1 MGSFIQLDQ
10 SGGREMLGGHQ
21 SARLWELTV
30 ELFLNKKVEVE
41 EADIYLTAADLR
53 PELTTRLSGRSPLRN
68 ITDITAQ
75 DAYSGVCGEV
85 TGDILRKIWQTEL
98 LTE

>member
-1 MGSFIQLDQ
+1 M
-10 SGGREMLGGHQ
+10 
-21 SARLWELTV
+21 
-30 ELFLNKKVEVE
+30 E

-75 DAYSGVCGEV
+75 VGQNIGPTTRSKLKV
-85 TGDILRKIWQTEL
+85 
-98 LTE
+98 

>member
-1 MGSFIQLDQ
+1 
-10 SGGREMLGGHQ
+10 MLMMELQ

-30 ELFLNKKVEVE
+30 ELFLNKEVEVE

-75 DAYSGVCGEV
+75 VGQVIGPTSRSKLKV
-85 TGDILRKIWQTEL
+85 
-98 LTE
+98 